1 MNPRHFHASY
11 ARSRG
16 IAAVELALA
25 LPLMALLLIGITE
38 GGRVFSEAT
47 LLTRGVQLGARY
59 AAENATTGSTGVVN
73 LTADLVRITQNLV
86 ATANANGG
94 TSILPHLAASN
105 VTVTSPTSNTVEV
118 SAVYTYTPIFHRG
131 LPVSMGGG
139 SGFGVTLTARTRL
152 VVLP

>member
-1 MNPRHFHASY
+1 MNPRH
-11 ARSRG
+11 ARISEARTRG

-25 LPLMALLLIGITE
+25 LPLMALLLIGVTE

-73 LTADLVRITQNLV
+73 LSTDLVRITQNLV

-94 TSILPHLAASN
+94 ASILPTLTTSS
-105 VTVTSPTSNTVEV
+105 VTVTSPTATTVEV
-118 SAVYTYTPIFHRG
+118 SAVYTYTPIFNLG
-131 LPVSMGGG
+131 LPALMGSG